1 MKFFAPTQGAPR
13 DQTGM
18 MTNIEDLIKRIREN
32 ELTASRFQ
40 KVENKILSVLNFKDF
55 FDVLL
60 TEIMD
65 VFKVPYVWITFIE
78 DCDASKMILRSARES
93 ELLSERVN
101 LISASLFKGLLG
113 ESPAPVLVNTDLK
126 PYFRMLPDSQKYF
139 IKSMAISPITLD
151 GKIIG
156 SINQADSDQH
166 RFDPEFD
173 TSLLEQLAVK
183 VSLCLSNVTAHEKL
197 LFLAYHDPLTGLLNR
212 RVMSTILKREFSRS
226 KRYSSPLS
234 VVFIDLDDF
243 KKINDVHGHD
253 AGDCLLRYVADKLV
267 EMTRETD
274 VVARFAGDE
283 FVIVLPE
290 TDLAM
295 ASTLLERI
303 QGYFLENRLAYGRAN
318 LSVSISFGAASSED
332 ARIGDGEE
340 LLKVADQK
348 LYAVKQDHK
357 MREKN
362 GAAT

>member
-1 MKFFAPTQGAPR
+1 
-13 DQTGM
+13 M
-18 MTNIEDLIKRIREN
+18 MTNIKDLIRRIKEN

-40 KVENKILSVLNFKDF
+40 KVENKILSVLNFRDF

-78 DCDASKMILRSARES
+78 DCEAARMILSSARES

-101 LISASLFKGLLG
+101 LISSSLFKGLLG
-113 ESPAPVLVNTDLK
+113 ESPTPVLVNTDLK
-126 PYFRMLPDSQKYF
+126 PYFRMLPESRRYLVR
-139 IKSMAISPITLD
+139 SMAISPITVD

-156 SINQADSDQH
+156 SINQADSDQG

-212 RVMSTILKREFSRS
+212 RVMSTILKREFGRA
-226 KRYSSPLS
+226 KRYSNYLS

-243 KKINDVHGHD
+243 KKVNDLHGHD
-253 AGDCLLRYVADKLV
+253 AGDRLLKYVADKLI

-295 ASTLLERI
+295 ASSMLERI
-303 QGYFLENRLAYGRAN
+303 RAYFLENPMAYGSSD
-318 LSVSISFGAASSED
+318 LSVSISFGAASTED
-332 ARIGDGEE
+332 SRIEDSEE
-340 LLKVADQK
+340 LLKAADQK
-348 LYAVKQDHK
+348 LYSVKQERK
-357 MREKN
+357 QGEPE
-362 GAAT
+362 APAPYI